1 MSSGGQV
8 YSQEVENLRTHFAY
22 SALPS
27 GLNLSEQFGVLI
39 PVPLDFR
46 HDALKFGISAQTV
59 PFLVA
64 LQPGLVVIP
73 YSQCLY

>member
-1 MSSGGQV
+1 M

-27 GLNLSEQFGVLI
+27 GLNLSGQFGVVL

-59 PFLVA
+59 PVLVA
-64 LQPGLVVIP
+64 LEPVVVVIP
-73 YSQCLY
+73 YSQCLS